1 MQLPPAPSKRTYQ
14 IELCMKPIVEVF
26 KTNVQHRELAEQLV
40 SILRSRLAVSR
51 INFDLEDCDKILRVE
66 GDQVCVETII
76 EILSSRG
83 LACEVLT

>member
-1 MQLPPAPSKRTYQ
+1 MQLPPALSIRTYQ

-26 KTNVQHRELAEQLV
+26 KTNVQHPELAEQLV

-66 GDQVCVETII
+66 GKQICVELII
-76 EILSSRG
+76 EILSTFG
-83 LACEVLT
+83 LECEVLT